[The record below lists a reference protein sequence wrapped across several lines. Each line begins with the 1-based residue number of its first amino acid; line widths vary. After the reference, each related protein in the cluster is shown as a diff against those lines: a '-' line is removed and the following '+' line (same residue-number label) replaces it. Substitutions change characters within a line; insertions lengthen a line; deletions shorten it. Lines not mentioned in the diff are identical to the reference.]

1 MKNRILFCGLFFSVF
16 IFSIFFSN
24 SRGLAIDHTSP
35 PLTNLEARSIPTSI
49 PTSIPNL
56 LAWVLPEDE
65 DINPEAETRMTDRMM
80 ANFGNWDNRAREQV
94 AANLQSGN
102 WDLALNQLENTWE
115 RELQIFYGENNIPE
129 REAKLQQLQQTLA
142 GLNQET
148 GQKSAIV
155 YLASRLSS
163 LEVLLVTADALPT
176 RHSIIEAK
184 RDLLFKTAGQL
195 LLRIDNKERTTGRS
209 YLTPARQLYRWIINP
224 LIPQLDRQEINN
236 LIFVTDYGLR
246 SIPMAVLHDGQ
257 QFLIEKYSITNSPSF
272 SIINPHFKSLQDL
285 PILAMGASTFINQE
299 PLPAVPVELRMITED
314 RGRGQ
319 SFLNQPFTVNN
330 LIRQRQRQPFEIV
343 HLATHAGFNDGS
355 PDRSYIQFF
364 DSQLLLNDLGKLGL
378 NDPPVSLLVISACQ
392 SAAGNKNAELG
403 FGGLALK
410 SGVDTVVASL
420 WYVSDEGTL
429 ALMSEFYRYLR
440 TAPIKAQAL
449 RQAQIAMLKGHIR
462 IENGQLITQTN
473 LVNEIA
479 NYPINNLSNNPINN
493 SANNPANNQTSIN
506 LPPELRNLN
515 IQNLTHPYYW
525 SSFVMLGSPW

>member
-24 SRGLAIDHTSP
+24 SRGLAIDHLANSFINP
-35 PLTNLEARSIPTSI
+35 EARSIPT
-49 PTSIPNL
+49 L
-56 LAWVLPEDE
+56 LAGVLPEDE
-65 DINPEAETRMTDRMM
+65 DINQEAETQMADQMM
-80 ANFGNWDNRAREQV
+80 ANYENWDNRAREQV
-94 AANLQSGN
+94 ATNLQSGD
-102 WDLALNQLENTWE
+102 WDQALNQLENTWE
-115 RELQIFYGENNIPE
+115 QDLQTFYGENAPR
-129 REAKLQQLQQTLA
+129 REVNLQQLQQTLA
-142 GLNQET
+142 GLDQET

-155 YLASRLSS
+155 YLASRPSS
-163 LEVLLVTADALPT
+163 LEVLLVTADAPPA
-176 RHSIIEAK
+176 RHSIVEAK

-195 LLRIDNKERTTGRS
+195 ILRIDNKERTTGRS

-257 QFLIEKYSITNSPSF
+257 QFLIEKYSIANSPSF
-272 SIINPHFKSLQDL
+272 SMINTRFKSLQES

-299 PLPAVPVELRMITED
+299 PLPAVPVELRMITQD
-314 RGRGQ
+314 RGRGE

-330 LIRQRQRQPFEIV
+330 LISQRQRQPFEIV

-378 NDPPVSLLVISACQ
+378 NNPPVSLLVISACQ
-392 SAAGNKNAELG
+392 SAIGNRNAELG

-449 RQAQIAMLKGHIR
+449 RQAQIAMLQGNIR

-473 LVNEIA
+473 LVNDIA
-479 NYPINNLSNNPINN
+479 NNPI
-493 SANNPANNQTSIN
+493 NNPANNQTSIT

>member
-24 SRGLAIDHTSP
+24 SRGLAIDHASP
-35 PLTNLEARSIPTSI
+35 PLTNPEARSIP
-49 PTSIPNL
+49 NL
-56 LAWVLPEDE
+56 WAWVLPEDE
-65 DINPEAETRMTDRMM
+65 EINPEAEARMMDQMM
-80 ANFGNWDNRAREQV
+80 ANYGNWDNRAREQMAV
-94 AANLQSGN
+94 NLQSGN
-102 WDLALNQLENTWE
+102 WDQALNQLENTWE
-115 RELQIFYGENNIPE
+115 QDMQTFYGENAPE
-129 REAKLQQLQQTLA
+129 REVSLQKLQQTLG
-142 GLNQET
+142 GLDQET

-155 YLASRLSS
+155 YLASRPNS
-163 LEVLLVTADALPT
+163 LEVLLVTADAPPA
-176 RHSIIEAK
+176 RHSIAEAK
-184 RDLLFKTAGQL
+184 RDVLFKTAGQL
-195 LLRIDNKERTTGRS
+195 LLRIDNKERTTGRAF
-209 YLTPARQLYRWIINP
+209 LTPARQLYRWIINP
-224 LIPQLDRQEINN
+224 LIPQLDRQQINN

-257 QFLIEKYSITNSPSF
+257 QFLIEKYSIANSPSF
-272 SIINPHFKSLQDL
+272 SMINPRFKSLKES
-285 PILAMGASTFINQE
+285 PVLAMGASTFINQE
-299 PLPAVPVELRMITED
+299 PLPAVPVELRMVTQD

-330 LIRQRQRQPFEIV
+330 LISQRQRQPFEIV

-392 SAAGNKNAELG
+392 SAMGNRNAELG

-429 ALMSEFYRYLR
+429 ALMSELYRYLR

-449 RQAQIAMLKGHIR
+449 RQAQIAMLKGNIR

-473 LVNEIA
+473 LGNDPA
-479 NYPINNLSNNPINN
+479 NNSINNLANN
-493 SANNPANNQTSIN
+493 SANNPANNLDNNSANNQTSIA
-506 LPPELRNLN
+506 LPPELRNLSV
-515 IQNLTHPYYW
+515 QNLTHPYYW